1 MSDLK
6 MGTAE
11 ARFADII
18 WEREPITSGQMAKIG
33 AEEFNWKKST
43 SHTVLRRLCE
53 RGLFK
58 NEDGTVT
65 SLISREEYY
74 ARHSEQYV
82 EETFGGSLP
91 AFLAAFGTR
100 KKLTDQEIDELQK
113 ENDEYTTADVIGK
126 SGIEQYMET
135 TLRGHN
141 GSETLFVNNT
151 GKVIEISERTEPT
164 AGNDVYLKSEA
175 KRS

>member
-18 WEREPITSGQMAKIG
+18 WQNEPITSGQLAKIG
-33 AEEFNWKKST
+33 LADFNWKKTT
-43 SHTVLRRLCE
+43 SHTVLKRLCE

-58 NEDGTVT
+58 NEGGTVT
-65 SLISREEYY
+65 SLISRDEYY
-74 ARHSEQYV
+74 ARHSQQYV

-100 KKLTDQEIDELQK
+100 KKLSDKEIEEL
-113 ENDEYTTADVIGK
+113 
-126 SGIEQYMET
+126 
-135 TLRGHN
+135 R
-141 GSETLFVNNT
+141 
-151 GKVIEISERTEPT
+151 KVIEGMR
-164 AGNDVYLKSEA
+164 G
-175 KRS
+175 